1 MILFKRISY
10 KNFLSTGN
18 QPIEVALD
26 MSQTTLVVGT
36 NGTGK
41 STLLDALCFV
51 LFNRPFRI
59 IKKEQMVNTIN
70 GGDCVVE
77 CEFDVGTKNYI
88 IRRGIKPNLFEIFC
102 DGKLI
107 NQDANNVDY
116 QKYLES
122 NIMKLNYRSFIQV
135 VLLGSSS
142 YEPFMKMKPRYR
154 REVVEEILDIRVF
167 GLMDLILRSQ
177 QSDLQKKLTEVRHQC
192 ELIKTKYETEA
203 KYLKTLETKGSDN
216 QKAQQN
222 KLEENNKN
230 RLEYETKLQKLNEQI
245 AVSQNELS
253 GQDVAQKKVKELEK
267 YETKIEQNLDT
278 HKKTLKFFK
287 ENDTCP
293 VCTQSIDETFK
304 EEKCNHETTTI
315 SKLESGLSQLVEELT
330 KQEEKLTAFG
340 KVSNKIQ
347 DMNVNLA
354 KITASLES
362 LKNHSDQ
369 IQQEISI
376 SENRDVDIESIKQS
390 LSDMSADLG
399 VADANLTDV
408 QEEKDYVDVLREILN
423 DKGAKAQIIRK
434 YVPIMNVLI
443 NKYLQS
449 MDFYISFNLDEEFN
463 ETVKSRFRDTFNY
476 NNFSEGEK
484 MRIDLALLFTWRD
497 IARMKNST
505 NTNLL
510 ILDEIFDSSLDGQG
524 TDDFFKIIKTLEKE
538 NIFIISHKGDIL
550 FDKFTNIIK
559 FEKHQNFTQLGTIWK
574 N

>member
-18 QPIEVALD
+18 QPIEIDLSI
-26 MSQTTLVVGT
+26 SQTTLIVGT

-70 GGDCVVE
+70 NGDCIVE
-77 CEFDVGTKNYI
+77 VEFDVGTKNYI
-88 IRRGIKPNLFEIFC
+88 VRRGIKPNLFEIYC
-102 DGKLI
+102 NGKLI

-116 QKYLES
+116 QKYLET

-203 KYLKTLETKGSDN
+203 KYLTTLETKGSDN
-216 QKAQQN
+216 LTVQQN
-222 KLEENNKN
+222 KIVQNDENRVK
-230 RLEYETKLQKLNEQI
+230 YEQKLQKLNEDI
-245 AVSQNELS
+245 AVSQNALN
-253 GQDVAQKKVKELEK
+253 GQDVVAKKVKDLEK
-267 YETKIEQNLDT
+267 FETKIEQNIST
-278 HKKTLKFFK
+278 HKKTLDFFK
-287 ENDTCP
+287 DNDTCP
-293 VCTQSIDETFK
+293 VCTQSIDENFK
-304 EEKCNHETTTI
+304 EEKCNHETSTI
-315 SKLESGLSQLVEELT
+315 SKLESGLQQLVGELNG
-330 KQEEKLTAFG
+330 QEEKMTQFNQM
-340 KVSNKIQ
+340 SNKISE
-347 DMNVNLA
+347 MNVEIA
-354 KITASLES
+354 KINGSLS
-362 LKNHSDQ
+362 ALKKHSDQ
-369 IQQEISI
+369 IQLEISTA
-376 SENRDVDIESIKQS
+376 SQKDGDIEKIELELAK
-390 LSDMSADLG
+390 MSADLG
-399 VADANLTDV
+399 VADAHLTDV
-408 QEEKDYVDVLREILN
+408 QEEKEYVDILREILN
-423 DKGAKAQIIRK
+423 DKGAKANIIRK
-434 YVPIMNVLI
+434 YVPIMNQLI

-524 TDDFFKIIKTLEKE
+524 TDDFFKIIKGLEKE

-550 FDKFTNIIK
+550 FDRFTNIIK
-559 FEKHQNFTQLGTIWK
+559 FEKHQNFTQLGTI
-574 N
+574 

>member
-26 MSQTTLVVGT
+26 MSLTTLVVGT

-70 GGDCVVE
+70 GGDCLVE

-88 IRRGIKPNLFEIFC
+88 VRRGIKPNLFEIFC

-116 QKYLES
+116 QKYLET

-203 KYLKTLETKGSDN
+203 KYLKTLEAKGSDN
-216 QKAQQN
+216 QRAQQN

-245 AVSQNELS
+245 AVSQNELN

-293 VCTQSIDETFK
+293 VCTQSIDKTFK

-362 LKNHSDQ
+362 LKKHSDQ

-434 YVPIMNVLI
+434 YVPIMNALI

-559 FEKHQNFTQLGTIWK
+559 FEKHQNFTQLGTI
-574 N
+574 

>member
-36 NGTGK
+36 NGSGK

-70 GGDCVVE
+70 QSDCLVE
-77 CEFDVGTKNYI
+77 VEFDVGTKNYI

-107 NQDANNVDY
+107 NQDANNIDY
-116 QKYLES
+116 QKYLEQ

-177 QSDLQKKLTEVRHQC
+177 QSDLQKKLTEVRHQA

-216 QKAQQN
+216 QKVQQN
-222 KLEENNKN
+222 KLQENEKN
-230 RLEYETKLQKLNEQI
+230 RLEYDKKLQSLNEAI
-245 AVSQNELS
+245 AISQNELS
-253 GQDVAQKKVKELEK
+253 GHETVNKKIKDLEK

-278 HKKTLKFFK
+278 HKKTLKFFQ

-293 VCTQSIDETFK
+293 VCTQSIDTKFK
-304 EEKCNHETTTI
+304 EDKCNHETTTI
-315 SKLESGLSQLVEELT
+315 SKLESGLSQLVGELS
-330 KQEEKLTAFG
+330 KQEEKITAYG
-340 KVSNKIQ
+340 KISNKIQ
-347 DMNVNLA
+347 TMNVEIA
-354 KITASLES
+354 KITSSLES
-362 LKNHSDQ
+362 LKRHSDQ
-369 IQQEISI
+369 IQQEIST
-376 SENRDVDIESIKQS
+376 SQERDTDIESIELELEQMRVDLKQAEID
-390 LSDMSADLG
+390 LSK
-399 VADANLTDV
+399 V

-434 YVPIMNVLI
+434 YVPIMNALI
-443 NKYLQS
+443 NKYLQA

-559 FEKHQNFTQLGTIWK
+559 YEKVQNFTQLGTI
-574 N
+574 